1 MFKHLKQSKIFNV
14 DISNTDLFDLL
25 ETLLN
30 NSGVTVAVCNTNTLV
45 TADKNSQFLKIL
57 NSFSYR
63 VPDGMPLVWIMKRR
77 GYDQERLNGMKILLN
92 TIELG
97 LKTKT
102 KHFFLGSSPEVLA
115 RLKTQLKVKY
125 PEALIEG
132 TLSPPFGTNDEI
144 IKFIDNNISK
154 FINTDIL
161 WVGLGM
167 PKQEVVMHHLKQRN
181 LNIVGIGAV
190 FEWVAGTKSIAPKFM
205 QNLGLEWLYRLL
217 KEPRRLWR
225 RYFFDFFYILKKNI
239 LNSLKLK

>member
-1 MFKHLKQSKIFNV
+1 MFKHLNYSKIFNV
-14 DISNTDLFDLL
+14 NISNINLFELL

-45 TADKNSQFLKIL
+45 TADKNSRFLKLL

-63 VPDGMPLVWIMKRR
+63 VPDGMPLVWIMKLR

-97 LKTKT
+97 LEAQT
-102 KHFFLGSSPEVLA
+102 KHFFLGSSPEVLEK
-115 RLKTQLKVKY
+115 LKTQLKTKY
-125 PEALIEG
+125 PEVSIEG
-132 TLSPPFGTNDEI
+132 TLSPPFGTDDEI

-167 PKQEVVMHHLKQRN
+167 PKQEVIMHHLNQSN

-190 FEWVAGTKSIAPKFM
+190 FEWVAGTKSIAPTPM

-217 KEPRRLWR
+217 KEPRRLWK
-225 RYFFDFFYILKKNI
+225 RYFFDFFYVLKKSI
-239 LNSLKLK
+239 LNFLKLQ